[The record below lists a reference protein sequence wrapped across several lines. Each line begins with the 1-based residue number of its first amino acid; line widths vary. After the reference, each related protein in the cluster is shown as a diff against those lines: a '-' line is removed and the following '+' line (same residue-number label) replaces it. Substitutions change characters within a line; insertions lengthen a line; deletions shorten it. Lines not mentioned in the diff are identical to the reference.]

1 MTSTAHVCSRKLRHR
16 NLANE
21 IGEKKRQ
28 TRDTSEYKGDQEF
41 AHTVPLAAPHKK
53 AAWDAFILSL
63 AAAFNPSY
71 SHQ

>member
-1 MTSTAHVCSRKLRHR
+1 MTSTAHVAHPNFAIGTMRTI
-16 NLANE
+16 LA
-21 IGEKKRQ
+21 KRQ
-28 TRDTSEYKGDQEF
+28 TRDTSENEGDQEF